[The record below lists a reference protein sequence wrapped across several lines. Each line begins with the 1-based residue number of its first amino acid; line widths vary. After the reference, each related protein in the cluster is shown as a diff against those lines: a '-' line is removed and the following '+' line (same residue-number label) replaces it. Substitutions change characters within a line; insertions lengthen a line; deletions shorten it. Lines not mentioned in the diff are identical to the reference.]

1 MKRERKQINQIWRVK
16 YDLDERDDY
25 IDHNL
30 DRYDEISDSVLLY
43 EFFMTQEVAQLR
55 VNELDKLEAR
65 GAFVTEG
72 PTPIDAPT
80 TTEGWVDYLNANQNS
95 SCGVQFTLKD
105 WLESRTEE
113 YKERERLDMERT
125 AETVKEFRKMK
136 ALREYRDSVTK
147 PIGQ

>member
-43 EFFMTQEVAQLR
+43 EFFMTREGAQLR

-72 PTPIDAPT
+72 PTPKCST
-80 TTEGWVDYLNANQNS
+80 S
-95 SCGVQFTLKD
+95 
-105 WLESRTEE
+105 
-113 YKERERLDMERT
+113 T
-125 AETVKEFRKMK
+125 AEI
-136 ALREYRDSVTK
+136 L
-147 PIGQ
+147 